1 MNAEQAPGT
10 DMRSERMERLA
21 ACLSRA
27 MAGELSALDPVVA
40 ELNPLLWHV
49 ARSQGLTEEDAA
61 DVVQTSWLEL
71 VRQLHAIRSPM
82 ALTGWLV
89 SATKREAWRVNARR
103 RKQAGPGVEALGDPP
118 DPVPLPVEQV
128 VTDERDQA
136 LWRQFGQLSER
147 CKALLRVVAQA
158 NRPDYAA
165 IADALGMPRGSIGPT
180 RGRCLAKL
188 RGLLLADPAWS
199 TE

>member
-10 DMRSERMERLA
+10 DMRSERMARLA

-103 RKQAGPGVEALGDPP
+103 RKQAGPGVEELGDPP